1 MSQSSAAQPML
12 SVNCFLGEL
21 VQEKLDRRTDFLR
34 RFIKEMGRISE
45 RLAREEVSRTYKGYI
60 VSLLEL
66 LDRGE
71 WPLMHQM
78 CCAAM
83 VT

>member
-45 RLAREEVSRTYKGYI
+45 RLAREEVSRAY
-60 VSLLEL
+60 
-66 LDRGE
+66 
-71 WPLMHQM
+71 
-78 CCAAM
+78 
-83 VT
+83 

>member
-1 MSQSSAAQPML
+1 ML

-45 RLAREEVSRTYKGYI
+45 RLAREEVSQTY
-60 VSLLEL
+60 
-66 LDRGE
+66 
-71 WPLMHQM
+71 
-78 CCAAM
+78 
-83 VT
+83 